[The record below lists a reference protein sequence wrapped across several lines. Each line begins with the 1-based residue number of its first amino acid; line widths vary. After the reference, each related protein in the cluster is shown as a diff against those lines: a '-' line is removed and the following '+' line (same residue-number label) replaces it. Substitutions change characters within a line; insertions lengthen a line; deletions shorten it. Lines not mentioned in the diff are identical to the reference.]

1 MGLGVRLQMSPWWQ
15 KIFVF
20 MYMEVCLYIVQCVA
34 LRVKLVVRE
43 ATRREG
49 RLSLPFLSYG
59 YFAAICSVSA
69 LFLPGLSLLDS
80 THPHRGALQ
89 AGFL

>member
-20 MYMEVCLYIVQCVA
+20 VYVEVCLYIVQCVTMCI
-34 LRVKLVVRE
+34 KLVVRE
-43 ATRREG
+43 ATRRKE
-49 RLSLPFLSYG
+49 RLRLHFLSYG
-59 YFAAICSVSA
+59 RSAATCSALA
-69 LFLPGLSLLDS
+69 LFLPGLSFLDNI
-80 THPHRGALQ
+80 HPHWGALQ

>member
-15 KIFVF
+15 EIFVF
-20 MYMEVCLYIVQCVA
+20 VYLEVCLYIVQCVA
-34 LRVKLVVRE
+34 LCVKLVVRE
-43 ATRREG
+43 ATSREE
-49 RLSLPFLSYG
+49 RLSLPFLSY
-59 YFAAICSVSA
+59 AALCSASA